1 VSESSEHAEEIE
13 PDENADDPLE
23 PAPAF
28 GEQEEVAQEQ
38 EWEEDAAEGGE

>member
-1 VSESSEHAEEIE
+1 MSDSEHAPDDAVPDETAGEPIE
-13 PDENADDPLE
+13 PVVD
-23 PAPAF
+23 F